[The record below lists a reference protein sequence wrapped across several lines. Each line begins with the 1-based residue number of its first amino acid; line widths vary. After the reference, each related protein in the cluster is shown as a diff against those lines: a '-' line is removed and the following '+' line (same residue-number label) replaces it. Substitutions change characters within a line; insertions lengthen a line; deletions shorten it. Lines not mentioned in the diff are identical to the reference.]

1 MRKTDMTPKEILQ
14 IDAERNHPPG
24 TTVGDLI
31 TNINDEIRAGG
42 DIIQQGNTLIVYRGI
57 GDGVVEHHSF
67 NADTPQN
74 LFNANMSLWK
84 MLRKA
89 GATTARTTYQNPKI
103 TQLLELAKVE
113 FDIDITEDAGTFTAE
128 VRL

>member
-1 MRKTDMTPKEILQ
+1 MTPKEILQ

>member
-1 MRKTDMTPKEILQ
+1 MTPKEILQ

-31 TNINDEIRAGG
+31 TNINNEIRAGG

-67 NADTPQN
+67 NADTAKN
-74 LFNANMSLWK
+74 LLNANIAFWK
-84 MLRKA
+84 MMQKA
-89 GATTARTTYQNPKI
+89 GASKAQTTYQNPKI
-103 TQLLELAKVE
+103 NELLEIAKLE
-113 FDIDITEDAGTFTAE
+113 FDISITEDGGFFTAE

>member
-1 MRKTDMTPKEILQ
+1 MTPKEILQ

-24 TTVGDLI
+24 TTIGDLI

-74 LFNANMSLWK
+74 LFNTNMSLWK